1 MEEKIL
7 KLTKLIEEY
16 KNTYRVKI
24 AFWQYNNGWVK
35 EWVVEDNV
43 TGGEWCGKT
52 IEEALDKAIDEV
64 EEFIREEEEEE
75 REYLEERERAYWEVQ
90 GVRY

>member
-16 KNTYRVKI
+16 KRTRVKI
-24 AFWQYNNGWVK
+24 IFWKYHD

-43 TGGEWCGKT
+43 TGGEWSGETVEK
-52 IEEALDKAIDEV
+52 ALGKAIDEV
-64 EEFIREEEEEE
+64 QEFIREEEEEE